1 VDGIHQ
7 FFLNVASIM
16 VCVACGL
23 GFPQQ
28 LVAQDNPVRARVEPL
43 ERVVAEQIFAQD
55 SSVEFAH
62 VCEQGVSSRSFGW

>member
-1 VDGIHQ
+1 MASIK

-28 LVAQDNPVRARVEPL
+28 LAAQDNQLRARVEPL
-43 ERVVAEQIFAQD
+43 ERLVAEQILAQN
-55 SSVEFAH
+55 SSVEIAH
-62 VCEQGVSSRSFGW
+62 VCEQGVSSRSFGR